1 MKDIQSPLNEFELLV
16 REFISEE
23 IGIPSLE
30 IQYTE
35 NIITKVT
42 SFAAVYQMMK
52 RLTEVFDKITL
63 DDIKDKTCIR
73 DIAQTIKERYATLE
87 GNSFPLMDFQ
97 ETLFY
102 HSKSFI
108 RNEPTGLSCYII
120 CRTKLKGFLIQ
131 YVGTRH

>member
-1 MKDIQSPLNEFELLV
+1 
-16 REFISEE
+16 
-23 IGIPSLE
+23 
-30 IQYTE
+30 
-35 NIITKVT
+35 ITKVT

-73 DIAQTIKERYATLE
+73 DIAQTIKERYATPE
-87 GNSFPLMDFQ
+87 GYSFPLMDFQ

-120 CRTKLKGFLIQ
+120 CR
-131 YVGTRH
+131 